1 MTAQGSSENI
11 VKKIVC
17 RALGPPEG
25 LLLEEAPSPH
35 IEPHQVRIAVRATS
49 CNRNELLKLAGDYQ
63 QKAELPYTP
72 GSDAAGV
79 VSAVGAAVGTL
90 KIGDR
95 VMAMLEGSRGAW
107 AEEIA
112 VRADWTVK
120 IPDSMSFAQAAGFA
134 SSYVSAYESLVHT
147 ANTTAE
153 DVVLITGAGGGLGL
167 AAVEIARAIGATIIA
182 VAGSDERL
190 ASAKRSGADHLINHR
205 KESMRD
211 RVMEITNQR
220 GANVIIE
227 VVGGD
232 MLKQAQRCIAWRGRL
247 AVTGFASFDIPD
259 IRPIIVLLKAFDLRG
274 ANLYQTVVHQP
285 RLLTEYCT
293 QLFTWFERGRLRPL
307 VSKTFPMQQAAAAI
321 RYVERGGHAGKVVIE
336 V

>member
-1 MTAQGSSENI
+1 

-17 RALGPPEG
+17 RVLGPPEG
-25 LLLEEAPSPH
+25 LLFEEAPSPD
-35 IEPHQVRIAVRATS
+35 IGPHQVRIAVRATS
-49 CNRNELLKLAGDYQ
+49 CNRNELLKLAGNYQ

-79 VSAVGAAVGTL
+79 VSAVGAAVSAL

-95 VMAMLEGSRGAW
+95 VMTMLEGSRGAW

-112 VRADWTVK
+112 VRADWAVK
-120 IPDSMSFAQAAGFA
+120 IPDSMSFAQAAGFT
-134 SSYVSAYESLVHT
+134 SSYVSAYESVVHT
-147 ANTTAE
+147 ANTTAQ

-167 AAVEIARAIGATIIA
+167 AAVEIVRALGATIIA

-190 ASAKRSGADHLINHR
+190 MAARQSGADHVINHR

-211 RVMEITNQR
+211 RVMELTSRR
-220 GANVIIE
+220 GADVIIE
-227 VVGGD
+227 VVGGN
-232 MLKQAQRCIAWRGRL
+232 MLKEAQRCIAWRGRL

-259 IRPIIVLLKAFDLRG
+259 VRPIIVLLKAFDLRG
-274 ANLYQTVVHQP
+274 ANLYQTAVHQP
-285 RLLTEYCT
+285 QLLTEYCA
-293 QLFTWFERGRLRPL
+293 QLFAWFEQGRIRPL

-321 RYVERGGHAGKVVIE
+321 RYVERGEHVGKVVIE